1 MILSASDDVSDQKNG
16 GVDWTEKE
24 EKDSLELTRARIQ
37 NRRIL
42 RTIVLAAEALVANQ
56 ALVAISGAR
65 CFATRV
71 IFVTAPFAERR
82 SSTSEATWRSD
93 SVLLKAFLAFRD
105 GDA

>member
-16 GVDWTEKE
+16 GVDWTEE

-37 NRRIL
+37 NCRIL
-42 RTIVLAAEALVANQ
+42 RTVVLAAEALVANQ
-56 ALVAISGAR
+56 GHVAISGAR
-65 CFATRV
+65 CVASRI

-82 SSTSEATWRSD
+82 SSTPEATWRSD
-93 SVLLKAFLAFRD
+93 SILLKAFLAFRN